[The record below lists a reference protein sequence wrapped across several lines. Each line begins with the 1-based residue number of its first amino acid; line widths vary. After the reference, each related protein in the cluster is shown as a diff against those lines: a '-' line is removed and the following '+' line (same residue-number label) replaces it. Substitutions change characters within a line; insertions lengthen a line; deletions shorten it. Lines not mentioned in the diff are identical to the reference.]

1 MEKNTRSQNIQLM
14 FNKIAKKY
22 DLMNY
27 IMSLGNHKKWEQEI
41 VESIKLN
48 SNKTDKILDIACGT
62 GSLTQEIIKNS
73 SNDQVIGLD
82 FSDAMLKI
90 AKSTV
95 SNLILGDSHYL
106 PFKKNYFDHITIAYG
121 IRNFENITQSLQE
134 VNYVLN
140 NKGTLNI
147 IEIIKPY
154 NNIKSFI
161 FQLGFFIFA
170 PLFGLIFSHN
180 FSAYLYL
187 PKSSNSFLT
196 ENKINSLLQKNGFN
210 KITTKKKAFGS
221 VILLN
226 TLKSN

>member
-41 VESIKLN
+41 VESIKFN

-62 GSLTQEIIKNS
+62 GSLTQAIIKNS

-161 FQLGFFIFA
+161 FKLGFFIFA

-226 TLKSN
+226 ALKSN

>member
-14 FNKIAKKY
+14 FNKIAKNY
-22 DLMNY
+22 DLMNC

-41 VESIKLN
+41 VKSIKLN

-90 AKSTV
+90 AKNSV

-161 FQLGFFIFA
+161 FKLGFFIFA

-226 TLKSN
+226 ALKSN

>member
-41 VESIKLN
+41 VKSIKLN

-90 AKSTV
+90 AKNTV

-106 PFKKNYFDHITIAYG
+106 PFKKNYFNHITIAYG

-161 FQLGFFIFA
+161 FKLGFFIFA
-170 PLFGLIFSHN
+170 PLIGLIFSHN

-210 KITTKKKAFGS
+210 KIATKKKAFGS

-226 TLKSN
+226 ALKSN

>member
-41 VESIKLN
+41 VGSIKLN

-73 SNDQVIGLD
+73 SNNQVIGLD

-90 AKSTV
+90 AKNSV

-161 FQLGFFIFA
+161 FKLGFFMFA

-221 VILLN
+221 VILIN
-226 TLKSN
+226 ALKSN

>member
-27 IMSLGNHKKWEQEI
+27 IMSLVNHKKWEQEI

-48 SNKTDKILDIACGT
+48 ANKTDKILDIACGT

-90 AKSTV
+90 AKNTV

-161 FQLGFFIFA
+161 FKLGFFMFA

-226 TLKSN
+226 ALKSN

>member
-41 VESIKLN
+41 VKSIKLN

-82 FSDAMLKI
+82 FSEAMLKI
-90 AKSTV
+90 AKNTGST
-95 SNLILGDSHYL
+95 LILGDSHYW

-161 FQLGFFIFA
+161 FKLGFFIFA

-210 KITTKKKAFGS
+210 KIATKKKAFGS

-226 TLKSN
+226 ALKSN

>member
-22 DLMNY
+22 DLMNC
-27 IMSLGNHKKWEQEI
+27 IMSLGNHKKWEQEF

-48 SNKTDKILDIACGT
+48 ANKTDKILDIACGT

-90 AKSTV
+90 AKNTV

-161 FQLGFFIFA
+161 FKLGFFIFA

-226 TLKSN
+226 ALKSN

>member
-48 SNKTDKILDIACGT
+48 ANKTDKILDIACGT

-90 AKSTV
+90 AKNTV

-161 FQLGFFIFA
+161 FKLGFFIFA

-221 VILLN
+221 VILFN
-226 TLKSN
+226 ALKSN

>member
-41 VESIKLN
+41 VESIKFN

-62 GSLTQEIIKNS
+62 GSLTQAIIKNS

-90 AKSTV
+90 AKNTV

-161 FQLGFFIFA
+161 FMLGFFIFA

-221 VILLN
+221 VILIN
-226 TLKSN
+226 ALKSN

>member
-48 SNKTDKILDIACGT
+48 SYKTDKILDIACGT

-90 AKSTV
+90 AKNKV

-161 FQLGFFIFA
+161 FKLGFFIFA

-210 KITTKKKAFGS
+210 KITIKKKTFGS

-226 TLKSN
+226 ALKSN

>member
-27 IMSLGNHKKWEQEI
+27 IMSLGNHKKWEQQI
-41 VESIKLN
+41 VESIKFN

-62 GSLTQEIIKNS
+62 GSLTQAIIKNS

-90 AKSTV
+90 AKNTV

-161 FQLGFFIFA
+161 FKLGFFMFA

-226 TLKSN
+226 ALKSN

>member
-1 MEKNTRSQNIQLM
+1 MEKTTRSQNIQLM

-48 SNKTDKILDIACGT
+48 SNKTNKILDIACGT

-82 FSDAMLKI
+82 FSEAMLKI
-90 AKSTV
+90 AKNTV

-161 FQLGFFIFA
+161 FKLGFFIFS

-210 KITTKKKAFGS
+210 KITIKKKAFGS

-226 TLKSN
+226 ALKSN

>member
-41 VESIKLN
+41 VKSIKLN
-48 SNKTDKILDIACGT
+48 SNKTDKRLDIACGT

-90 AKSTV
+90 AKNTV

-106 PFKKNYFDHITIAYG
+106 PFKKNYFNHITIAYG

-134 VNYVLN
+134 ANYVLN

-161 FQLGFFIFA
+161 FKLGFFIFA
-170 PLFGLIFSHN
+170 PLFGLIFSNN

-210 KITTKKKAFGS
+210 KITIKKKAFGS

-226 TLKSN
+226 ALKSN

>member
-41 VESIKLN
+41 VESIKFN

-90 AKSTV
+90 AKNTV

-161 FQLGFFIFA
+161 FMLGFFIFA

-221 VILLN
+221 VILIN
-226 TLKSN
+226 ALKSN

>member
-22 DLMNY
+22 DLMNC

-48 SNKTDKILDIACGT
+48 ANKTDKILDIACGT

-90 AKSTV
+90 AKNTV

-161 FQLGFFIFA
+161 FKLGFFIFA

-221 VILLN
+221 VILIN
-226 TLKSN
+226 ALKSN

>member
-41 VESIKLN
+41 VGSIKLN

-73 SNDQVIGLD
+73 SNNQVIGLD

-90 AKSTV
+90 AKNSV

-161 FQLGFFIFA
+161 FKLGFFMFA

-226 TLKSN
+226 ALKSN

>member
-48 SNKTDKILDIACGT
+48 SYKTDKILDIACGT

-82 FSDAMLKI
+82 FSEAMLKI
-90 AKSTV
+90 AKNTV

-134 VNYVLN
+134 ANYVLN

-161 FQLGFFIFA
+161 FKLGFFIFS

-210 KITTKKKAFGS
+210 KITIKKKAFGS

-226 TLKSN
+226 ALKSN

>member
-41 VESIKLN
+41 VKSIKLN

-90 AKSTV
+90 AKNTV

-106 PFKKNYFDHITIAYG
+106 PFKKNYFNHITIAYG

-161 FQLGFFIFA
+161 FKLGFFIFA
-170 PLFGLIFSHN
+170 PLFGLIFSNN

-226 TLKSN
+226 ALKSN

>member
-1 MEKNTRSQNIQLM
+1 MLKNTRSQNIQLM

-41 VESIKLN
+41 VGSIKLN

-82 FSDAMLKI
+82 FSNAMLKI
-90 AKSTV
+90 AKNTV

-161 FQLGFFIFA
+161 FKLGFFIFA

-226 TLKSN
+226 ALKSN

>member
-1 MEKNTRSQNIQLM
+1 MLKNTRSQNIQLM

-41 VESIKLN
+41 VETIKFN

-73 SNDQVIGLD
+73 TNDQVIGLD

-90 AKSTV
+90 AKNTV

-161 FQLGFFIFA
+161 FKLGFFIFA

-226 TLKSN
+226 ALKSN

>member
-22 DLMNY
+22 DLMNC

-41 VESIKLN
+41 VESIKFN

-90 AKSTV
+90 AKNTV

-161 FQLGFFIFA
+161 FKLGFFIFA

-221 VILLN
+221 VILIN
-226 TLKSN
+226 ALKSN

>member
-41 VESIKLN
+41 VGSIKLN

-73 SNDQVIGLD
+73 SNNQVIGLD

-161 FQLGFFIFA
+161 FKLGFFMFA

-226 TLKSN
+226 ALKSN

>member
-22 DLMNY
+22 DLMNC

-48 SNKTDKILDIACGT
+48 ANKTDKILDIACGT

-90 AKSTV
+90 AKNTV

-161 FQLGFFIFA
+161 FKLGFFIFA

-210 KITTKKKAFGS
+210 KIATKKKAFGS

-226 TLKSN
+226 ALKSN

>member
-41 VESIKLN
+41 VKSIKLN

-90 AKSTV
+90 AKNTV

-106 PFKKNYFDHITIAYG
+106 PFKKNYFNHITIAYG

-161 FQLGFFIFA
+161 FKLGFFIFA
-170 PLFGLIFSHN
+170 PLIGLIFSHN

-226 TLKSN
+226 ALKSN

>member
-22 DLMNY
+22 DLMNC

-48 SNKTDKILDIACGT
+48 ANKTDKILDIACGT

-82 FSDAMLKI
+82 FSNAMLKI
-90 AKSTV
+90 AKNTV

-161 FQLGFFIFA
+161 FKLGFFIFA

-226 TLKSN
+226 ALKSN

>member
-41 VESIKLN
+41 VGSIKLN

-90 AKSTV
+90 AKNTV

-161 FQLGFFIFA
+161 FMLGFFIFA

-221 VILLN
+221 VILIN
-226 TLKSN
+226 ALKSN

>member
-22 DLMNY
+22 DLMNC

-48 SNKTDKILDIACGT
+48 ANKTDKILDIACGT

-90 AKSTV
+90 AKNSV

-161 FQLGFFIFA
+161 FKLGFFIFA

-226 TLKSN
+226 ALKSN

>member
-226 TLKSN
+226 ALKSN

>member
-48 SNKTDKILDIACGT
+48 ANKTDKILDIACGT

-90 AKSTV
+90 AKNTV

-161 FQLGFFIFA
+161 FKLGFFIFA

-221 VILLN
+221 VILIN
-226 TLKSN
+226 ALKSN

>member
-41 VESIKLN
+41 VESIKFN

-73 SNDQVIGLD
+73 TNDQVIGLD

-90 AKSTV
+90 AKNKV

-161 FQLGFFIFA
+161 FKLGFFIFA

-226 TLKSN
+226 ALKSN

>member
-41 VESIKLN
+41 VGSIKLN

-90 AKSTV
+90 AKNSV

-106 PFKKNYFDHITIAYG
+106 PFKKNYFNHITIAYG

-161 FQLGFFIFA
+161 FKLGFFIFA

-221 VILLN
+221 VILIN
-226 TLKSN
+226 ALKSN

>member
-41 VESIKLN
+41 VESIKFN

-73 SNDQVIGLD
+73 SNNQVIGLD

-90 AKSTV
+90 AKNSV

-161 FQLGFFIFA
+161 FKLGFFIFA

-226 TLKSN
+226 ALKSN

>member
-41 VESIKLN
+41 VESIKFN

-90 AKSTV
+90 AKNSV

-161 FQLGFFIFA
+161 FKLGFFIFA

-226 TLKSN
+226 ALKSN

>member
-1 MEKNTRSQNIQLM
+1 MEKNTKSKNIQFM
-14 FNKIAKKY
+14 FNKIAKNY
-22 DLMNY
+22 DLMNC
-27 IMSLGNHKKWEQEI
+27 IMSFGNHKKWEQEI
-41 VESIKLN
+41 VQSIKFNSKKLN
-48 SNKTDKILDIACGT
+48 KILDIACGT

-73 SNDQVIGLD
+73 PSNNVIGLD
-82 FSDAMLKI
+82 FSNAMLSI
-90 AKSTV
+90 AKNKV

-134 VNYVLN
+134 INYVLN

-161 FQLGFFIFA
+161 FNLGFFILA
-170 PLFGLIFSHN
+170 PFFGMIFSNN

-187 PKSSNSFLT
+187 PKSSNTFLT
-196 ENKINSLLQKNGFN
+196 EKGINTLLQKNGFK
-210 KITTKKKAFGS
+210 KIIIKKKAFGS

-226 TLKSN
+226 ALKSN

>member
-27 IMSLGNHKKWEQEI
+27 IMSLGNHKKWEEEI

-48 SNKTDKILDIACGT
+48 SYKTDKILDIACGT

-161 FQLGFFIFA
+161 FKLGFFIFA

-210 KITTKKKAFGS
+210 KITIKKKAFGS

-226 TLKSN
+226 ALKSN

>member
-48 SNKTDKILDIACGT
+48 ANKTDKILDIACGT

-90 AKSTV
+90 AKNTV

-161 FQLGFFIFA
+161 FMLGFFIFA

-226 TLKSN
+226 ALKSN

>member
-1 MEKNTRSQNIQLM
+1 MEKTTRSQNIQLM

-48 SNKTDKILDIACGT
+48 SYKTNKILDIACGT

-90 AKSTV
+90 AKNTV

-161 FQLGFFIFA
+161 FKLGFFIFA

-210 KITTKKKAFGS
+210 KIATKKKAFGS

-226 TLKSN
+226 ALKSN

>member
-22 DLMNY
+22 DLMNC

-48 SNKTDKILDIACGT
+48 ANKTDKILDIACGT

-82 FSDAMLKI
+82 FSNAMLKI
-90 AKSTV
+90 AKNTV

-140 NKGTLNI
+140 NKGTLSI

-161 FQLGFFIFA
+161 FKLGFFIFA

-226 TLKSN
+226 ALKSN